1 MPGSILFIHQN
12 FPGQFRH
19 LAPRL
24 QALGH
29 RCEAIAAPQA
39 PGLADISL
47 HRYGLPKPPPAE
59 AIHPWARDFH
69 TKCLRA
75 DAVARQAVAL
85 QQQGFSPDLVIG
97 HPGWGELMAIK
108 DVFPAVPVWHQLEFV
123 YQLEGGD
130 YGFDPEFEDQQWQ
143 RQARLRLR
151 RAPQLQA
158 FHELDCAVAPT
169 QWQASTAPAEFRD
182 RVQVIHEGIDTTA
195 IKPNPEATVTLQRGN
210 HCFQLGDE
218 LVTFVARNL
227 EPYRGFHTFMRT
239 LPLLQ
244 RLRPHCH
251 VIVVGGEEVSYGA
264 PPKGG
269 GSWKQQLL
277 KEVGDQLDSSRVHFV
292 GRVPHGVLH
301 NLFQVSACHVYLT
314 YPFVLSWSMLEAMS
328 CGALVLGSATP
339 PVEEV
344 ITPGVNG
351 LLCDFFDAEALA
363 AQLAEVLENRGS
375 YQHLRDQARV
385 TAVERYDLEQVCLP
399 QQLALA
405 ESMMN
410 VG

>member
-1 MPGSILFIHQN
+1 MSGNVLFIHQN

-24 QALGH
+24 QQLGY
-29 RCEAIAAPQA
+29 RCHGIAAPQA
-39 PGLADISL
+39 PGLPGVPL
-47 HRYGLPKPPPAE
+47 QRYPLPKPPPAKS
-59 AIHPWARDFH
+59 IHPWARDFH

-75 DAVARQAVAL
+75 DCVAQQVLLL
-85 QQQGFSPDLVIG
+85 QSQGFEPDLVIG
-97 HPGWGELMAIK
+97 HPGWGELFAIK
-108 DVFPAVPVWHQLEFV
+108 DVLPAVPVWHQLELV
-123 YQLEGGD
+123 YQLKGAD
-130 YGFDPEFEDQQWQ
+130 FGFDPEFDDSDWK
-143 RQARLRLR
+143 RSARLRLR

-169 QWQASTAPAEFRD
+169 QWQASTAPPEFRD
-182 RVQVIHEGIDTTA
+182 RVHVIHEGIDTAA
-195 IKPNPEATVTLQRGN
+195 ITPNPKANVRLHRGS

-244 RLRPHCH
+244 QLRPNCQ

-264 PPKGG
+264 PPQGG
-269 GSWKQQLL
+269 GTWKQALL
-277 KEVGDQLDSSRVHFV
+277 EEVGDQLDASRIHFV

-314 YPFVLSWSMLEAMS
+314 YPFVLSWSLLEALS

-339 PVEEV
+339 PVQEV
-344 ITPGVNG
+344 IDHGVNG

-363 AQLAEVLENRGS
+363 MQLAEVLENRGS
-375 YQHLRDQARV
+375 YQHLRDQARR
-385 TAVERYDLEQVCLP
+385 TAVERYDLEHVCLP